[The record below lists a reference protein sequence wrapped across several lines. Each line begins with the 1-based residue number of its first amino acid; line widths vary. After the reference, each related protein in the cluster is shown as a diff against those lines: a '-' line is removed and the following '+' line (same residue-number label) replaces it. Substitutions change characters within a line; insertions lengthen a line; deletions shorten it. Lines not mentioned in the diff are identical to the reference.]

1 MESTKS
7 NNSDEK
13 ANPKGFMQPTALVE
27 DPLKKRENFA
37 ISLRKK
43 KKEELMQNKR

>member
-13 ANPKGFMQPTALVE
+13 VNPKGFMQPAASVE

-37 ISLRKK
+37 ISLRKQK
-43 KKEELMQNKR
+43 KQELMQNKR